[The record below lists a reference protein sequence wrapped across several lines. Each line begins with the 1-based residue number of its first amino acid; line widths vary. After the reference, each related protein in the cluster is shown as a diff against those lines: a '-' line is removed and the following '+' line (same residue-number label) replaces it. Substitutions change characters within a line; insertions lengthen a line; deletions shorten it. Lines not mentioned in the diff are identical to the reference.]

1 MELEQIEILLNDDKK
16 KLKDVIKRLFK
27 DNPNLYISDFYILG
41 AVKRNYGNING
52 LRTLIN
58 SKNMNATRCLLR
70 IHLDTIL
77 RFQAFWHVENID
89 QFVQKI
95 LQGESVSKFKD
106 KLGNKLTD
114 SFLADILSRDHPWV
128 KNVYKNLCSYIHF
141 SHAHIWDGI
150 DPKNI
155 ANNKFTFQITEQD
168 MKYPEWSWQ

>member
-1 MELEQIEILLNDDKK
+1 
-16 KLKDVIKRLFK
+16 
-27 DNPNLYISDFYILG
+27 
-41 AVKRNYGNING
+41 
-52 LRTLIN
+52 
-58 SKNMNATRCLLR
+58 MNATRCLLR

-128 KNVYKNLCSYIHF
+128 KMYIKICVAISIFHMLIF
-141 SHAHIWDGI
+141 GMELIQKILLIINSLF
-150 DPKNI
+150 KLL
-155 ANNKFTFQITEQD
+155 NKI
-168 MKYPEWSWQ
+168 